1 LPLAHLLFG
10 LVYLAEGGIS
20 VEVTEPCPGRAQI
33 IPALEARLP
42 GVTGPGATR
51 KLELERGADGLTLRL
66 REPDG
71 AVALERRLAPAV
83 SNEGC
88 EALAEAVALVVV
100 RYLRELGY
108 QPPAAAPPPPPAPVV
123 VAQPPLPPP
132 SRRSGGY
139 LGVAGAARAG
149 TLGATRGEGLLGF
162 QLHFGRF
169 GGELAAGA
177 STESVVPVFAAG
189 PEAAL
194 RLRSFPLHL
203 GLDLPLRLTPSM
215 FLVPMA
221 GMGLE
226 VLSFRATGLSDARQ
240 GVRLEPAVE
249 AGVSYLLAGESV
261 FGRLSLTG
269 GLNLG
274 PRDFDAGLA
283 QPVFRTPGAYLRVQ
297 IEVGVVLWKN
307 DGPPGL

>member
-1 LPLAHLLFG
+1 
-10 LVYLAEGGIS
+10 
-20 VEVTEPCPGRAQI
+20 
-33 IPALEARLP
+33 
-42 GVTGPGATR
+42 
-51 KLELERGADGLTLRL
+51 
-66 REPDG
+66 
-71 AVALERRLAPAV
+71 
-83 SNEGC
+83 
-88 EALAEAVALVVV
+88 VALVVV

-149 TLGATRGEGLLGF
+149 TLGATRGELLLGF

-203 GLDLPLRLTPSM
+203 GLALPLRLTPSM

-226 VLSFRATGLSDARQ
+226 VLSFRATGLTDARQ
-240 GVRLEPAVE
+240 GVRLEPAAE